1 MDKGRFTA
9 EKKERDDFGKK
20 TKNCLE
26 KKRKKKYWGIYLN

>member
-20 TKNCLE
+20 KKMSRKEE
-26 KKRKKKYWGIYLN
+26 KEKILGDLS